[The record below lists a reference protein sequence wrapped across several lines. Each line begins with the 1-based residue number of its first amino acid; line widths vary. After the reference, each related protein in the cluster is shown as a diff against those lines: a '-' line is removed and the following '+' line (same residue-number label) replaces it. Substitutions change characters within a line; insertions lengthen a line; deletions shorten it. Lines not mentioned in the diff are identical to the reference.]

1 MPPASRTVQ
10 TSRSARSKLRGEKL
24 SARVVPSI
32 PNFPVAQSANRS
44 KAWVRIGTSLG
55 TPVDP
60 EVVRVSRDSAGSGTL
75 KPSAAAGSVS
85 SRTRLTPPPG
95 TAVAVSGPWAWAVSV
110 ARAAAPRPGEGT
122 RVLIP

>member
-1 MPPASRTVQ
+1 M
-10 TSRSARSKLRGEKL
+10 RGEKL

-60 EVVRVSRDSAGSGTL
+60 EVVRVSRDSAGSGTRT
-75 KPSAAAGSVS
+75 SAAAD
-85 SRTRLTPPPG
+85 RLLPHQAH
-95 TAVAVSGPWAWAVSV
+95 TAAGDRRGRQRAVGLGGERGQGGGAQT
-110 ARAAAPRPGEGT
+110 GEGT